1 LISPGAD
8 ALIRT
13 LAAIVAAA
21 ALAAL
26 GAPAVASAQSAENVA
41 VVIND
46 ASPAS
51 QQIGEYYVKKRG
63 IPPENIIHIKAPTD
77 DEVRQVV
84 FTATIQAPI
93 ALALTRADL
102 QDRILY
108 IVLTKGIPLRIAGTP
123 APNGTVASVDSELT
137 LLYRRMTG
145 VLTRFPGPL
154 PNPYYLNKA
163 AIAKAG
169 PFTHSEFD
177 IYLVTRL
184 DGFSV
189 EDVEHLIDRS
199 MAPAT
204 HGRVV
209 LDEKAT
215 LFNRTGEDWLEEAAK
230 RLSDMGFEQ
239 QVLLDKDAAPVR
251 NVKDAIG
258 YYSWASNDPANRVR
272 NFGVEFVP
280 GALAA
285 TFVSSDA
292 RTFQEPPSEWKPTS
306 DWNDK
311 KSWFAGSPQTLSGDL
326 IREGVTG
333 VAGQVAEPLLG
344 ATVRPQILFPAYF
357 AGRNLAE
364 SYYLAIPY
372 LSWQTVVIGDPL
384 CRPFPATPVDAS
396 DLNPPVVRETGLPKF
411 FSARSVDA
419 ARAVFAVDSEAQALL
434 GVRAQARLA
443 KGDRAGA
450 KTDYAEL
457 VKASPASLQGQLRLA
472 DLLNADREY
481 DAALEHYRAALRI
494 EPNNILALNN
504 AAYILGVQKHSL
516 DEAKAYADQANRL
529 APRDPNIADTAGWVA
544 YLAGEYQRASRLL
557 AQAVAGIPGNAEIRL
572 HAAFAYQA
580 AGARAAALNELQNAL
595 KLNPKIADREEVR
608 ELQRKL
614 GK

>member
-1 LISPGAD
+1 LK
-8 ALIRT
+8 RT
-13 LAAIVAAA
+13 LPAILFAAA
-21 ALAAL
+21 FTMFGAAT
-26 GAPAVASAQSAENVA
+26 PAGAQSAENVA
-41 VVIND
+41 LVIND
-46 ASPAS
+46 SSPAS

-63 IPPENIIHIKAPTD
+63 IPAGNVIHIKAPTD
-77 DEVRQVV
+77 DEISAPV

-93 ALALTRADL
+93 ALALTRGDL

-154 PNPYYLNKA
+154 ANPYYLNA
-163 AIAKAG
+163 APVTDAR
-169 PFTHSEFD
+169 PFTHAQFD

-184 DGFSV
+184 DGFTV

-199 MAPAT
+199 TAPASQ
-204 HGRVV
+204 GRVV

-215 LFNRTGEDWLEEAAK
+215 LFNRTGEDWLEDAAK
-230 RLSDMGFEQ
+230 RLSDMGFEH

-258 YYSWASNDPANRVR
+258 YYSWGSNDPANRVR
-272 NFGVEFVP
+272 NFGIEFVP

-285 TFVSSDA
+285 TFVSTDA
-292 RTFQEPPSEWKPTS
+292 RTFQEPPADWKPTS
-306 DWNDK
+306 DWNNK
-311 KSWFAGSPQTLSGDL
+311 KTWFGGSPQTLSGDL
-326 IREGVTG
+326 IREGATG

-372 LSWQTVVIGDPL
+372 LSWQTVVVGDPL
-384 CRPFPATPVDAS
+384 CRPFAATPVDAA
-396 DLNPPVVRETGLPKF
+396 DLNPPIARETELPKF
-411 FSARSVDA
+411 FSARSVAA
-419 ARAVFAVDSEAQALL
+419 ARAFFETNTDAAAAL
-434 GVRAQARLA
+434 GVRAQVRLT

-450 KTDYAEL
+450 KSDYAEL
-457 VKASPASLQGQLRLA
+457 VKATPDSAQGHLRLA
-472 DLLNADREY
+472 ELLNADGDY
-481 DAALEHYRAALRI
+481 DQALEHYRAVVRAR
-494 EPNNILALNN
+494 PNNYLALNN
-504 AAYILGVQKHSL
+504 LAYILAVQKRSVE
-516 DEAKAYADQANRL
+516 EAKEYADAAYKI
-529 APRDPNIADTAGWVA
+529 APRDPNVADTTGWIA
-544 YLAGEYQRASRLL
+544 YLAGDYQRASRLL
-557 AQAVAGIPGNAEIRL
+557 AQAVAGIPRNAEIHL

-580 AGARAAALNELQNAL
+580 AGARAAALNELQTAL
-595 KLNPKIADREEVR
+595 KLDPKAADRDDVR